1 MGTLRCNIFNRQDTI
16 IYLSNMKF
24 LAIFLLGC
32 LSMAHVAVSKPN
44 SKADH
49 VKLTLYYEA
58 LCGGCHQW
66 ITGEFHET
74 YQKLGQYIDIDFVP
88 YGNAHQQ
95 QDGDSW
101 SFECQHGPDECHG
114 NLQQSC
120 MFNYVTDQD
129 TYVDIIYCIE
139 NSEDITNDDTVK
151 KCLTNSFVPVET
163 IQNIITCWEGEEG
176 VQLHHENGVKTEQLV
191 PPHEYVPWVTF
202 NDEHSEDD
210 TSMYCQDDLCRCL
223 CEDYLMDVPECQ
235 GDILDFC
242 VFSKNK

>member
-1 MGTLRCNIFNRQDTI
+1 MGHLITGTLIDQTYEVI
-16 IYLSNMKF
+16 WTMKLSIVF
-24 LAIFLLGC
+24 LFTT
-32 LSMAHVAVSKPN
+32 LSLTQVSFSKPN

-49 VKLTLYYEA
+49 VKVTLYYAA
-58 LCGGCHQW
+58 LCGGCHGW
-66 ITGEFHET
+66 ILDEMYPT
-74 YQKLGQYIDIDFVP
+74 YQKLGKYMEVGFVP
-88 YGNAHQQ
+88 YGNAHQH

-101 SFECQHGPDECHG
+101 SFQCQHGPCECKG
-114 NLQQSC
+114 NMQQSC

-139 NSEDITNDDTVK
+139 NSGDITDDDNVK
-151 KCLTNSFVPVET
+151 KCLTDSFVPVET
-163 IQNIITCWEGEEG
+163 IKNIVTCWDGDEGI
-176 VQLHHENGVKTEQLV
+176 QLHHENGVKTEELV

-242 VFSKNK
+242 VFS

>member
-1 MGTLRCNIFNRQDTI
+1 MYT
-16 IYLSNMKF
+16 
-24 LAIFLLGC
+24 
-32 LSMAHVAVSKPN
+32 
-44 SKADH
+44 
-49 VKLTLYYEA
+49 
-58 LCGGCHQW
+58 
-66 ITGEFHET
+66 T
-74 YQKLGQYIDIDFVP
+74 YQKLGQYIEIDFVP

-101 SFECQHGPDECHG
+101 TFDCQHGPDECHG

-139 NSEDITNDDTVK
+139 NSGDITN
-151 KCLTNSFVPVET
+151 
-163 IQNIITCWEGEEG
+163 
-176 VQLHHENGVKTEQLV
+176 HENGVKTDQLV

-223 CEDYLMDVPECQ
+223 CEDYLTDVPECQ

-242 VFSKNK
+242 IFSKDN